1 MKAST
6 QRTFGIL
13 ITVVAVLLAITEAAE
28 YMLGAADID
37 MKEAVCAAAG
47 IFGGA
52 CMWYE
57 AARRLK
63 EEKMKD
69 NE

>member
-28 YMLGAADID
+28 YALGAADID
-37 MKEAVCAAAG
+37 AKEVVCAAAG
-47 IFGGA
+47 IFGGV

-63 EEKMKD
+63 EEKK
-69 NE
+69 E

>member
-13 ITVVAVLLAITEAAE
+13 ITVVAVLLAAAEAAE
-28 YMLGAADID
+28 YALGAAELDA
-37 MKEAVCAAAG
+37 KEVVCAAAG
-47 IFGGA
+47 IFGGV

-63 EEKMKD
+63 EENRD
-69 NE
+69 